1 MNYKER
7 AYKNA
12 MMKKHEEQK
21 KIKAFAN
28 SEECKQ
34 LIQKVRDKAKPS
46 IDPSELP
53 F

>member
-1 MNYKER
+1 MDFKQR

-21 KIKAFAN
+21 RIEKFAK
-28 SEECKQ
+28 SKECED
-34 LIQKVRDKAKPS
+34 LLQKVREKAKPS
-46 IDPSELP
+46 IDPSQLP